1 MQLVEPNAP
10 RHEQP
15 APHPRLDLAQLDRA
29 IDNGLTRRGGHGRR
43 LRGLAR
49 RTSQTRLASQAICT
63 FERDPLSLKF
73 IVPSQSLIEAFT
85 AAQQRPADAV
95 AGLVPLLIEMALT
108 TVAEVLP
115 GATVLET
122 EGEMNE
128 DWLFT
133 LRLQRVLGTDGAVLY
148 DIGVGHHDPEVET
161 RIDKVGFEYLDLL
174 LDLTGDDYLG
184 RKTVS
189 WPVAPVTTDK

>member
-1 MQLVEPNAP
+1 MDIEATRSPSTDEP
-10 RHEQP
+10 
-15 APHPRLDLAQLDRA
+15 
-29 IDNGLTRRGGHGRR
+29 
-43 LRGLAR
+43 
-49 RTSQTRLASQAICT
+49 
-63 FERDPLSLKF
+63 DPLRVTDHLYLRTRPPLPGVH
-73 IVPSQSLIEAFT
+73 VPSQSLIEAFT
-85 AAQQRPADAV
+85 AAQQRHADAV

-133 LRLQRVLGTDGAVLY
+133 LRIQRVLGTDGAMLY

-161 RIDKVGFEYLDLL
+161 RIDEVGFEYLDLL
-174 LDLTGDDYLG
+174 LDLTGDDYLA

-189 WPVAPVTTDK
+189 RPVAPVTIDK